1 MSMRT
6 LLQERATLRDELA
19 GLNTKFPD
27 GALPEAEQRA
37 FDATTEKLDGLE
49 NRVKRQAIVDE
60 VDMRIS
66 GQPLAGADDK
76 SWNGLLSRYS
86 LSRAVLSCLPGHM
99 GGVPKESGAEYEVSA
114 ELQRRTGRAPHS
126 IWIPNEILERRAT
139 GGQVVGDSTMGG
151 FIAPPSYRPDMFI
164 SPLYPASVIERLGA
178 TVITGVTESI
188 DLPKQTGRTTAYW
201 VNENED
207 VTESTAAFSMLKLS
221 VRTVAGMGRFSR
233 RMLQFS
239 NPSIDAI
246 LRSTMEQQTAT
257 AIDVAALTGTGV
269 KQPLGLLNYTT
280 ATTGIIPVLTQ
291 AGADGQDLAL
301 TDLFA
306 MHNAPGLLN
315 ADIGGNGWL
324 TNGNVIGALE
334 ALVDLTGRPYDL
346 FETLPQSLMGDPVIR
361 SQSVPNTLVK
371 GNSGAT
377 LSAMIYGSWSS
388 LIIAKFSPGQ
398 DWLVDPYTYSA
409 SQQIRVVNYQD
420 VDFGVRYPEAF
431 VIAKAIKTT

>member
-6 LLQERATLRDELA
+6 LLQERANLRDQLA
-19 GLNTKFPD
+19 AIDGKAE
-27 GALPEAEQRA
+27 GALPEAEQRQWD
-37 FDATTEKLDGLE
+37 DARTKLE
-49 NRVKRQAIVDE
+49 AIEARVGRQMLIDE
-60 VDMRIS
+60 ADLRIS

-76 SWNGLLSRYS
+76 SWNSLMTRYS
-86 LSRAVLSCLPGHM
+86 LSRAVMSCLPQHM
-99 GGVPKESGAEYEVSA
+99 GGTPRESGVEYEASR
-114 ELQRRTGRAPHS
+114 ELEKRTGRAPHS
-126 IWIPNEILERRAT
+126 LWIPNEILERRAT

-151 FIAPPSYRPDMFI
+151 FLAPPGYRPDMFV
-164 SPLYPASVIERLGA
+164 SSLYPASVIERLGA

-239 NPSIDAI
+239 NPSIDNI
-246 LRSTMEQQTAT
+246 LRNTMEHQTAV
-257 AIDVAALTGTGV
+257 AIDTAVLTGTGV

-280 ATTGIIPVLTQ
+280 AATGIIPVLTQ
-291 AGADGQDLAL
+291 AGADGQALAV

-315 ADIGGNGWL
+315 ADLGGNGWL

-334 ALVDLTGRPYDL
+334 ALVDLTGRPYELLAD
-346 FETLPQSLMGDPVIR
+346 LPQSLMGDPVIR

-371 GNSGAT
+371 GSSGAT
-377 LSAMIYGSWSS
+377 LCAMIYGSWSS
-388 LIIAKFSPGQ
+388 LIVAKFSPGQ
-398 DWLVDPYTYSA
+398 DWLVDPFTYSA
-409 SQQIRVVNYQD
+409 SQQIRVVNYTD

-431 VIAKAIKTT
+431 IIAKVIKTT